1 MIPEF
6 IKTHVIETIAASV
19 ATAIIASCSIAL
31 IAQHKEINSLKT
43 SNSISNAKLLEK
55 EKALQNE
62 LTKVNEKE
70 KALQNE
76 LTKVNEKEKALQ
88 NELTKTIEKEKALQN
103 ELTKTIEKEK
113 TLQDAQNKLDEAQQ
127 KLKEFVFTITKDE
140 PNLTTYNTIRNALIT
155 DANFYDITKVK
166 FTENSDPNA
175 KYPIKIYFGEQL
187 ADEKRFKNTYNTI
200 NKKTF
205 KTFLLKYQELKNQ
218 YDTQCKNF
226 QAAKNEYDE
235 QFKSFCRAVSE
246 YIQPN
251 VNS

>member
-43 SNSISNAKLLEK
+43 SNSISNAKLL
-55 EKALQNE
+55 
-62 LTKVNEKE
+62 EKE